1 MGKHAYLK
9 KKRLILSLIL
19 ATTIVGAKPLQKH
32 ETNEVRKEQ
41 PQVLKAVAPTFIP
54 FVYNEPGVV
63 EFVIEVKINKE
74 GQVITAKTISF
85 SLFKDASLEE
95 TAKKWVFVKNSAR
108 EERVARIKFVMRI
121 MSEDTI
127 LSELNTIYNY
137 PAEIEIRH
145 AIFKPQI
152 TEAPVFDKE
161 TPSQKKPKP

>member
-1 MGKHAYLK
+1 MLIK

-95 TAKKWVFVKNSAR
+95 TAKKWVIINS
-108 EERVARIKFVMRI
+108 I
-121 MSEDTI
+121 
-127 LSELNTIYNY
+127 
-137 PAEIEIRH
+137 
-145 AIFKPQI
+145 
-152 TEAPVFDKE
+152 
-161 TPSQKKPKP
+161 